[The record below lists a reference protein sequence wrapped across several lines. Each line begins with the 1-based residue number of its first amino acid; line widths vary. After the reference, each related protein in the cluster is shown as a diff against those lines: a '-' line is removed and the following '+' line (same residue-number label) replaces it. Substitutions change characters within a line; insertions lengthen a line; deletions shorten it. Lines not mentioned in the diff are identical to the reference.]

1 MKTSDSLTRFVASFV
16 DELTRLGVNK
26 AVISP
31 GSRSTPLA
39 MLMAE
44 HPKLSC
50 YMNIDERSAGF
61 FALGL
66 AKEKKKPVVLVCTSG
81 TAAANYYPAIVEARY
96 ARVPLIVLTADR
108 PHELRDVGAPQAI
121 DQLQMYGNYPKWFVD
136 VALPEEEVGMY
147 RYVRTIAGRAFAISA
162 SYPAGVV
169 HLNFPFREPL
179 IPNLG
184 LPNLWEA
191 EDDRPSYLHTI
202 QGLPQLAKSQIK
214 DIADIMKGIS
224 KGLIICGEQNDSE
237 FITTVKELSGKLKY
251 PILADPLSQLRTG
264 KSDKRG
270 IIEGYD
276 SILKDPEMINILKPE
291 LIIRFGPMPVSKP
304 LMLMLKNNPDITQII
319 VDPSEEYRDPTLNA
333 SHMIVCNH
341 TKFCEDLSG
350 ILEERVSNQFYDDWI
365 LSNTIF
371 QDMIEHKLG
380 HINDLF
386 EGKIVR
392 ELQHVLPDG
401 SCLVVGSSMPIR
413 DVDTFFRNTD
423 KEIRVL
429 ANRGANGIDGVVST
443 ALGISAVSTE
453 PAFLL
458 IGDLSFFHDF
468 NGLLAAKMNNLDLTI
483 ILVNNDG
490 GGIFSFLPQSKEEK
504 HFETLYGTPI
514 GIDFSKVVDMYQG
527 EYEKINSWDELHTYF
542 QDKWSNRGLKVIEI
556 ETNRTTRVNI
566 HRELL
571 DHVSQ
576 EIRKVLKQ

>member
-121 DQLQMYGNYPKWFVD
+121 DQVQMYGNYPKWFVD

-162 SYPAGVV
+162 SHPAGVV

-179 IPNLG
+179 IPNLS
-184 LPNLWEA
+184 LSNLWEA
-191 EDDRPSYLHTI
+191 EDDRLSYLHTI
-202 QGLPQLAKSQIK
+202 QGLPQLEKSQIK
-214 DIADIMKGIS
+214 DIADIMKGIA

-237 FITTVKELSGKLKY
+237 FISAVKEMSGKLKY
-251 PILADPLSQLRTG
+251 PILADPLSQLRSG
-264 KSDKRG
+264 KSDKQG

-333 SHMIVCNH
+333 AHMIVCNH
-341 TKFCEDLSG
+341 TKFCEDLSE
-350 ILEERVSNQFYDDWI
+350 ILEECVSNQFYNDWI
-365 LSNTIF
+365 LSNTIY
-371 QDMIEHKLG
+371 QDMIEHELG
-380 HINDLF
+380 QINDLF

-392 ELQHVLPDG
+392 ELQHALPDG

-443 ALGISAVSTE
+443 ALGISAVSIE

-542 QDKWSNRGLKVIEI
+542 RDKWSNRGLKVIEI

>member
-16 DELTRLGVNK
+16 DELTRLGVKK

-44 HPKLSC
+44 HPELSC

-66 AKEKKKPVVLVCTSG
+66 AKENKKPVVLVCTSG

-96 ARVPLIVLTADR
+96 SRVPLIVLTADR

-121 DQLQMYGNYPKWFVD
+121 DQIQLYGNYPKWFVD
-136 VALPEEEVGMY
+136 VALPEEIAGMY
-147 RYVRTIAGRAFAISA
+147 RYVRTIAGRAVAA
-162 SYPAGVV
+162 STSQPAGVV

-179 IPNLG
+179 VPNLG
-184 LPNLWEA
+184 LSNLWEM
-191 EDDRPSYLHTI
+191 EDDRSSYLHTTIGQPELSI
-202 QGLPQLAKSQIK
+202 QQVQAVSNFMNGVT
-214 DIADIMKGIS
+214 
-224 KGLIICGEQNDSE
+224 KGLIICGEQNDPAFSSA
-237 FITTVKELSGKLKY
+237 VKKLSDKLKF
-251 PILADPLSQLRTG
+251 PILADPLSQLRSG
-264 KSDKRG
+264 KGDKQG

-276 SILKDPEMINILKPE
+276 SILKDNDIMNALKPD

-333 SHMIVCNH
+333 SHMVVCNH
-341 TKFCEDLSG
+341 TTFCEGLLG
-350 ILEERVSNQFYDDWI
+350 NLEETVSNTYYDNWI
-365 LSNTIF
+365 LSNQVF
-371 QDMIEHKLG
+371 QDMIEHELAN
-380 HINDLF
+380 INDLF

-392 ELQHVLPDG
+392 ELQHVLPD
-401 SCLVVGSSMPIR
+401 SSRLVVGNSMPIR

-423 KEIRVL
+423 KDICVL

-443 ALGISAVSTE
+443 ALGISAVSADPT
-453 PAFLL
+453 FLL
-458 IGDLSFFHDF
+458 IGDLSFFHDL
-468 NGLLAAKMNNLDLTI
+468 NGLLAAKMNHLDMTV

-490 GGIFSFLPQSKEEK
+490 GGIFSFLPQSNEEK

-514 GIDFSKVVDMYQG
+514 GIDFSKAVEMYQG
-527 EYEKINSWDELHTYF
+527 EYVKINSWADLRIYF
-542 QDKWSNRGLKVIEI
+542 QEKWSKKGLKVVEI
-556 ETNRTTRVNI
+556 ETNRTTRVKI
-566 HRELL
+566 HRDLL

>member
-61 FALGL
+61 FAIGL

-121 DQLQMYGNYPKWFVD
+121 DQVQMYGNYPKWFVD

-162 SYPAGVV
+162 SHPAGVV

-179 IPNLG
+179 IPNLS
-184 LPNLWEA
+184 LSNLWEA
-191 EDDRPSYLHTI
+191 EDDRLSYLHTI
-202 QGLPQLAKSQIK
+202 QGLPQLEKSQIK
-214 DIADIMKGIS
+214 DIADIMKGIA

-237 FITTVKELSGKLKY
+237 FISAVKEMSGKLKY
-251 PILADPLSQLRTG
+251 PILADPLSQLRSG
-264 KSDKRG
+264 KSDKQG

-333 SHMIVCNH
+333 AHMIVCNH
-341 TKFCEDLSG
+341 TKFCEDLSE
-350 ILEERVSNQFYDDWI
+350 ILEECVSNQFYNDWI
-365 LSNTIF
+365 LSNTIY
-371 QDMIEHKLG
+371 QDMIEHELG
-380 HINDLF
+380 QINDLF

-392 ELQHVLPDG
+392 ELQHALPDG

-443 ALGISAVSTE
+443 ALGISAVSIE

-542 QDKWSNRGLKVIEI
+542 RDKWSNRGLKVIEI